1 MLVCSPLSG
10 PWTCSVMRH
19 PLLIIEPV
27 RAIVTTIISIK
38 VKTIAALLV
47 INEDIVQKSPR
58 FSVSLNPN
66 TDASFVSLVSFL
78 N

>member
-1 MLVCSPLSG
+1 
-10 PWTCSVMRH
+10 MRH